1 MKLFRKL
8 RRNLIALGKVKSYII
23 YALGEIVLI
32 VIGILIAW
40 KIGDLNEIR
49 KNNIVEQKVYESL
62 NEELNTNLRI
72 LNGLVAE
79 YPRAIVRL
87 ENTLNYVGYTEDKI
101 TQGTKDTIINVV
113 DKEVSLLDGAINS
126 IINTTKFEFIDS
138 ADLKD
143 LIIMY
148 PNKIQNFKEQDAKIK
163 LIVANRLKPVLEKY
177 ISLADMLP
185 NNDPKY
191 DNIWKYGAKSD
202 YVGLLSDKEYQNSII
217 DRMLQTQIQF
227 DHAKSLRSKTK
238 ILINVLAEEL
248 D

>member
-8 RRNLIALGKVKSYII
+8 RRNLIALGKVKSYIV
-23 YALGEIVLI
+23 YAFGEIVLI

-87 ENTLNYVGYTEDKI
+87 ENTLNYVGYTEDKF
-101 TQGTKDTIINVV
+101 TQGTKDTIINVL

-126 IINTTKFEFIDS
+126 IINTTKFEFIES

-163 LIVANRLKPVLEKY
+163 LIAANRLKPVLEKY
-177 ISLADMLP
+177 ISLVDMLP
-185 NNDPKY
+185 NNDAKY
-191 DNIWKYGAKSD
+191 DSIRKYGAKSD

-238 ILINVLAEEL
+238 ILINTLAEEL